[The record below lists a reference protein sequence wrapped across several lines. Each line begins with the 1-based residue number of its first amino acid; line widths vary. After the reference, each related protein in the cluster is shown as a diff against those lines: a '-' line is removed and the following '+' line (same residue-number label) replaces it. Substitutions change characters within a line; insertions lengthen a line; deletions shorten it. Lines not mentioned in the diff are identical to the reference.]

1 MNVEKLK
8 EYLDDLLESRL
19 EQQADFDYDEQ
30 IYEERRPLN
39 EISEKEFQEILKI
52 INGLTE
58 KGVQNMELKQPIINQ
73 SILLIEEEEAYYIYF
88 KKDNTSN
95 NDIELSNNDVS
106 ALCSIFSI
114 KYNDWNLYDNCLR
127 IEKY

>member
-1 MNVEKLK
+1 
-8 EYLDDLLESRL
+8 
-19 EQQADFDYDEQ
+19 
-30 IYEERRPLN
+30 
-39 EISEKEFQEILKI
+39 
-52 INGLTE
+52 
-58 KGVQNMELKQPIINQ
+58 MELKQPIINQ

-106 ALCSIFSI
+106 VLCSIFSI